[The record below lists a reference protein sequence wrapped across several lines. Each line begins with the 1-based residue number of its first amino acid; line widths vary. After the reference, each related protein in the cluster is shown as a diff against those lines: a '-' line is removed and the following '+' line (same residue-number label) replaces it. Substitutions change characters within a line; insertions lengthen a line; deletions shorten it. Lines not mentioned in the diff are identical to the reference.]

1 MASHTAPILD
11 IYAPLSH
18 KLPLSN
24 RSGKGE
30 LAPTWVPDTE
40 WRRLTA
46 YKILASYGLNVSRAF
61 FGGEHVTVEDQ
72 AKRREYGD
80 ADLLVDRIRAGV
92 IGDEPEIVVGGADV
106 DPPDEP
112 DLPPLPEKPQ
122 TGGDSESGE
131 TEPESEGDEGTAAE
145 ADLRSR
151 IFEAQL
157 ARWRDQA
164 DEAFAEWESTWSE
177 LPRLQERQD
186 WLREWADDEGYWS
199 KLHEAEGD
207 AVELGDGVYTL
218 AWSAKRGRP
227 ILTVYDPGFYFPV
240 LDTMQVGDDYPTK
253 IHIAWEYEGTG
264 TELGKRFIRRLT
276 WELVES
282 EARPLPWNTEAS
294 DVTCL
299 FSDGTWQME
308 NIGPNG
314 LYDLSEAA
322 ATWAE
327 TEDGVPANQV
337 DLGIDFL
344 PVIHVPNTP
353 ASRTH
358 FGQSA
363 LLVVAQLLD
372 DIHRSDTNVQAA
384 ADLAAG
390 PMVAMFGAGGDSE
403 VRVQPGTAF
412 KLSKDGRMD
421 VLDLSAGLISLMASN
436 ESLRDLLSVN
446 GRVPKAVI
454 GRIDASEAP
463 SGIALAL
470 SFSPFA
476 QLVGAF
482 RMTREAKHALLL
494 KFVQRLAQS
503 GGELEPGENPPA
515 KLAFGSFLPTDRT
528 AVVDETTRLLKDRAI
543 STQTAIA
550 FLVAGGFSIEDA
562 RGEVDRIRY
571 ENPAAAKDVA
581 DALGSE
587 DEAAKWM
594 GVELPEQPTAIAQ
607 PPEPEL
613 PGPGQPPPPF
623 EPEAPTPPEIEET

>member
-1 MASHTAPILD
+1 VADAPILD

-18 KLPLSN
+18 KQPLSA
-24 RSGKGE
+24 RSGKGS

-61 FGGEHVTVEDQ
+61 FGGEHVTPEDQ

-92 IGDEPEIVVGGADV
+92 IGDEPEIVVEGADV

-112 DLPPLPEKPQ
+112 DLAPLPERP
-122 TGGDSESGE
+122 
-131 TEPESEGDEGTAAE
+131 EGDGDDAE
-145 ADLRSR
+145 LRSR
-151 IFEAQL
+151 VFEAQL
-157 ARWRDQA
+157 ARWRERA
-164 DEAFAEWESTWSE
+164 DEAFADWESTWSE
-177 LPRLQERQD
+177 LPGLQERQD

-240 LDTMQVGDDYPTK
+240 LDTMQVGDDFPGK
-253 IHIAWEYEGTG
+253 IHIAWEFEGTG
-264 TELGKRFIRRLT
+264 TDLGKKFIRRLT
-276 WELVES
+276 WELVET
-282 EARPLPWNTEAS
+282 EARSLPWNTEPS
-294 DVTCL
+294 NLTCL

-327 TEDGVPANQV
+327 TEDGVPANGV

-344 PVIHVPNTP
+344 PVVHVPNTP

-390 PMVAMFGAGGDSE
+390 PMVAIFGASGDGE
-403 VRVQPGTAF
+403 VRIQPGTAF
-412 KLSKDGRMD
+412 RMSKDGRMD
-421 VLDLSAGLISLMASN
+421 VLDLSAGLTSLMASN
-436 ESLRDLLSVN
+436 ETLRDLLSVN

-482 RMTREAKHALLL
+482 RMTREAKHSLLL
-494 KFVQRLAQS
+494 KFVQRLAQL
-503 GGELEPGENPPA
+503 GGVLEPGENPVA

-550 FLVAGGFSIEDA
+550 FLVAAGFSIEDA
-562 RGEVDRIRY
+562 RNEVDRIRY

-594 GVELPEQPTAIAQ
+594 GVELPEQPTTATAQ

-613 PGPGQPPPPF
+613 PEPGQPAAPP
-623 EPEAPTPPEIEET
+623 AASGTPPEIEET